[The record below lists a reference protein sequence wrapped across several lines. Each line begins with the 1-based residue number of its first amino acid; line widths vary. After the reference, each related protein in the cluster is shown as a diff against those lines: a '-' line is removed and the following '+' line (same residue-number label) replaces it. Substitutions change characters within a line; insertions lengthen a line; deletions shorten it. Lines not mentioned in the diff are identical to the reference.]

1 MGMFLSLTINGI
13 AMGMVYALLGLGLV
27 LLLRAV
33 GVTNFAQ
40 GDLLVIGAYLS
51 HFAVVQLQLSPL
63 LSILLVTLAF
73 IAIGIIFMFTCY
85 WPVRKNK
92 WGQATLVC
100 TLGASMAIP
109 DLCMVIFGTQ
119 IKTMP
124 KISDGSITIA
134 GVSISHQYLF
144 IIGICI
150 LIVIGIFL
158 LFDKLYVGKVMSAA
172 SQQKY
177 AAQLIGIPVTLTIM
191 ATYIIVMIVAGVAG
205 WLVAPLFLVRSSLS
219 TLQLKAFAGVVLGG
233 LGNLKGAIVGSLIIG
248 LLEAYSTYFTLNYMD
263 AFVFLVLLLVLLIR
277 PQGIF
282 GAYAVSEKA

>member
-1 MGMFLSLTINGI
+1 MGMFLSLTVNGI
-13 AMGMVYALLGLGLV
+13 VMGMVYALLGLGLV

-40 GDLLVIGAYLS
+40 GDLLVLGAYIS
-51 HFAVVQLQLSPL
+51 HYAIVTLKLPAL
-63 LSILLVTLAF
+63 PAILLIGLLLVAF
-73 IAIGIIFMFTCY
+73 GIIFMFTCY

-92 WGQATLVC
+92 WPQATLVC
-100 TLGASMAIP
+100 TLGASMLIP

-124 KISDGSITIA
+124 PIANGSVRVA
-134 GVSISHQYLF
+134 GAFLPYQYFF
-144 IIGICI
+144 IIAVCVV
-150 LIVIGIFL
+150 IVIAIFL

-172 SQQKY
+172 SQNQY

-191 ATYIIVMIVAGVAG
+191 AIYILVMIVAGVAG

-219 TLQLKAFAGVVLGG
+219 SLQLKAFAGVVLGG
-233 LGNLKGAIVGSLIIG
+233 LGDLKGAIIGSLIIG
-248 LLEAYSTYFTLNYMD
+248 LLEAYSTYFTLEYMD